1 MLTPTAAQK
10 IATEIE
16 YAPLGLVRDV
26 ATFEPKPG
34 KSFVQ
39 TTVYMTEIEY
49 NLVAFFQMLAMRYRA
64 KLYISTNKERYFTF
78 VLE

>member
-1 MLTPTAAQK
+1 MLSPKDAEK

-34 KSFVQ
+34 KSFVL

-49 NLVAFFQMLAMRYRA
+49 NLIAFFQMLAMSYGA
-64 KLYISTNKERYFTF
+64 KLYISTNRERYFTF